1 MPNLW
6 CWYLAKL
13 LILPLRRRIWPM
25 EAVYDLSVA
34 HNHMT
39 INQRKDTHRDAL
51 KRDKTQSTRCS
62 PMHSLMSTETNTV
75 LTISWHHTQRLPA
88 KVLIFLW
95 HTWHLV
101 ELPSALIQSWAA
113 IWHTEEQKKEIW
125 RKRCNSLQTND
136 CSKTTLTAWSVSNTQ
151 LFSHTV
157 HNV

>member
-1 MPNLW
+1 MANLW

-13 LILPLRRRIWPM
+13 LISPLRRRIWPM

-62 PMHSLMSTETNTV
+62 LMHSLMSTETNTV
-75 LTISWHHTQRLPA
+75 LTISWHHTQHLPA

-95 HTWHLV
+95 QTWHLV

-113 IWHTEEQKKEIW
+113 NWHTEEQKKRGGGKGVIHYKQMIAA
-125 RKRCNSLQTND
+125 RQLLLHGPFL
-136 CSKTTLTAWSVSNTQ
+136 TLRVVFTYCT
-151 LFSHTV
+151 
-157 HNV
+157 